1 MRAPF
6 KQCGPVLT
14 ETGRIV
20 VCGALVIIIA
30 LISAFASIN
39 PSAAPERVERTET
52 EQ

>member
-6 KQCGPVLT
+6 KQNGPVLS
-14 ETGRIV
+14 ETGRNV

-39 PSAAPERVERTET
+39 PSAAPERVEQTESD
-52 EQ
+52 Q